1 MQFGIVYYSLD
12 EPQAVGG
19 EAFKKL
25 GRYFLLLASVFLAPD
40 SLRLYQNILTGG
52 NFMIKT
58 VTLTGSELKV
68 DGLGGFNTFVQ
79 NLSSGAMY
87 ASKNPGVAAGGDN
100 VAEIPAGG
108 GKLIST
114 TNGTV
119 YLLGTGKA
127 ELTGLDTDGV
137 IATGGTAVY
146 GGGGE
151 SGASAAS
158 LMAYADASDEA
169 TLIAA
174 KNYADA
180 VAQGKAD
187 RTELPTTLPAN
198 GGNAATVN
206 GHTVGADV
214 PEDAVFTDTIVDISG
229 KLDAE
234 NPTSTGSFSLNRKEN
249 TLIGESS
256 VAIGWKCQATG
267 VQSFAEGYQ
276 NTASGKKSHAEGS
289 ASVASGYAS
298 HAEGYETEA
307 SGYASH
313 AEGSYGI
320 ASGECSHAEGY
331 ENIAEGDY
339 SHAEGMFTTASGAFS
354 HAQGRKTTASN
365 FGSFALGKNNSEMT
379 AGASVSGSV
388 GDVFVIGNGTGGN
401 STLIKSNAFRI
412 TYAGAVY
419 GVGAFNTTGA
429 DYAEF
434 IKPWFDDN
442 PGGEDRVGY
451 FVTIKDGKLYKA
463 EPGDY
468 IVGITSGNPSVVG
481 NGDEDWLGR
490 WQRDEFGRIVTEDA
504 EEEIEKRDE
513 ETGEI
518 VLEKTGKIIKNAR
531 FKANP
536 DYDPTVK
543 YIERKAR
550 PEWDYVGMIGVIA
563 LRDDGTCAAGGFAKC
578 AAGGIAT
585 AADTWECHKTFFVIE
600 RVSDSVVKVE
610 MR

>member
-1 MQFGIVYYSLD
+1 
-12 EPQAVGG
+12 
-19 EAFKKL
+19 
-25 GRYFLLLASVFLAPD
+25 
-40 SLRLYQNILTGG
+40 
-52 NFMIKT
+52 MIKT

-68 DGLGGFNTFVQ
+68 EGLGGFNTFVQ
-79 NLSSGAMY
+79 NLSVGAMY
-87 ASKNPGVAAGGDN
+87 ASKCPGVSAGGDN

-137 IATGGTAVY
+137 IATGGAAVY
-146 GGGGE
+146 SSGE
-151 SGASAAS
+151 GGASLAEF
-158 LMAYADASDEA
+158 MAYADANDET

-180 VAQGKAD
+180 VAQDKAD
-187 RTELPTTLPAN
+187 KTEIPTSLPAN
-198 GGNAATVN
+198 GGNADTVN
-206 GHTVGADV
+206 GFSVGCDV
-214 PEDAVFTDTIVDISG
+214 PEDAVFTDTVVDISQ
-229 KLDAE
+229 KLNAE
-234 NPTSTGSFSLNRKEN
+234 NPTATGTFSLNRKEN
-249 TLIGESS
+249 TLIGENS
-256 VAIGWKCQATG
+256 VAIGWKCRATG
-267 VQSFAEGYQ
+267 VRSFAEG
-276 NTASGKKSHAEGS
+276 S
-289 ASVASGYAS
+289 
-298 HAEGYETEA
+298 
-307 SGYASH
+307 
-313 AEGSYGI
+313 
-320 ASGECSHAEGY
+320 CS
-331 ENIAEGDY
+331 I
-339 SHAEGMFTTASGAFS
+339 ASGAFS
-354 HAQGRKTTASN
+354 HAEGASTIASGAYSHAEGDETEASGAYSHAEGDDSVASGESSHAEGCANTASGDFSHAEGYLTTASGDFSHAQGYKTTASN
-365 FGSFALGKNNSEMT
+365 FGSFALGKNSSGMT
-379 AGASVSGSV
+379 TGASVNSSV
-388 GDVFVIGNGTGGN
+388 GDVFVIGNGTGSN
-401 STLIKSNAFRI
+401 STLIKSNAFRV

-490 WQRDEFGRIVTEDA
+490 WQRDEFGRIIMEDA

-518 VLEKTGKIIKNAR
+518 VSEKTGNIIRNAR

-536 DYDPTVK
+536 DYDPSIK
-543 YIERKAR
+543 YIERKNR

-563 LRDDGTCAAGGFAKC
+563 LRDDGSCVPGGFAKC

-585 AADTWECHKTFFVIE
+585 AADEWECHKTFFVLE